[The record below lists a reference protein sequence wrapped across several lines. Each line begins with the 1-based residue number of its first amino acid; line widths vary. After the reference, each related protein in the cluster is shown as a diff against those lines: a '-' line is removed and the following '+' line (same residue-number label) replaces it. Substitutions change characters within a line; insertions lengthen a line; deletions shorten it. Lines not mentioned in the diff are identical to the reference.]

1 MPKYDTS
8 SSTSGLLAACTVE
21 AFRRASLPAARASA
35 AFLAAQWREL
45 LRERQACA
53 ADAGDMAATAHPT
66 VLWLCVE
73 REALPCFVPEFSD
86 RTVGQQ
92 ARELGRMLARELAR
106 EAASGLCAVPRVI
119 AARFSPALLEAAAR
133 ELAARRCAVV
143 AMLVCRR
150 AFAAAGA
157 PTAQADAA
165 AELICEFLR
174 LRPAPDQPD
183 QAACV
188 PAACAGRESAALPC
202 AVDASRYEE
211 DGQDREELVA
221 DGVRYAQLRQ
231 AGLEWRL
238 ASVNPLWRQEL
249 LALPATPAQEAV
261 RGLEDRGIWLAP
273 AAAAPPLAV
282 MCSGMGA
289 VWPGMGRELY
299 DNFPAARAAMDR
311 IAAVAD
317 WDVLALMDE
326 TDLEKISLSRWQ
338 SPYVFLLEYAQ
349 WSQFV
354 SLGLKP
360 ALMSGHSLGE
370 LIALCFAGVY
380 EPEVAWYILDTRAVH
395 VGELEAKATRETG
408 MMAVHA
414 DAGIIDAIRASWPA
428 LYVSNYNTPSQFILS
443 GPREALLEAR
453 KSLRKR
459 RIPAIMLNVSLAFHH
474 PSMRVLRDLS
484 LRRLNALEMHAPRL
498 PLLSNITTGFY
509 PDDQPSICR
518 YIADLDEN
526 SVRWTE
532 CVRAMWDRHGIR
544 HFLELGPQD
553 TLCGLVN
560 DIEPRGLCLSAGRKG
575 RETEGLR
582 QSCARLYA
590 LGHLPRAALRAHLR
604 EPRPWEASAG
614 GHAAPAAP
622 YGGLRPLGEDPPD
635 PPETPCR
642 GEATPAEGA
651 APAAPVA
658 SPDTSA
664 APPPQLRIVLEV
676 LAQASGRPAE
686 ELRPEMDLRYD
697 LALRSSRF
705 PLIIQEV
712 EQRLGLTINFED
724 LLQVATVGDLARILG
739 AAERS
744 PAQGKKP
751 LDAAGPAP
759 RPVRARASSPLCR
772 FAPVPSGE
780 GAPQGGCPEAER
792 DFCASLRPLALDPC
806 GQGLPLRRGDVLALF
821 VFHPTL
827 LPGLLSGIA
836 PLGCTLAVPQG
847 LLDACAPLARA
858 GARLAP
864 LSCGVESRP
873 DAESLRAIVQALAGQ
888 EGRVDGVLFVPHN
901 TDAPQSA
908 ALLLEDCLR
917 AATEHGLRYACVLS
931 VQAPERAAFAC
942 DGPLE
947 QRLASL
953 ALEGGFAAR
962 AIRLLDGG
970 LPAGLNEFGDMLARE
985 MLRGSAERVIW
996 ARESD
1001 FCPDRSPRAQLMLER
1016 PEFSPLVF
1024 PDPQPRFRPT
1034 ATLFQGACHFSRF
1047 ADPALAAHGG
1057 RGEKT
1062 GGGSLPR
1069 LPVSRALQSLV
1080 EGSRLLLPWLAVTG
1094 LSDVRFHEL
1103 PLLPPGVTRECRLTV
1118 EAIPWLAQDQVMTRM
1133 CRANLSVRR
1142 LTANGRHTGQYAAVS
1157 SGMVLLAATP
1167 GEVPPLWPASK
1178 TDCSGQGVER
1188 INNVY
1193 DALGMGEPWR
1203 ILSGFSALPGGICLA
1218 TLSAPEQPIA
1228 PESNWSYTKVLQMV
1242 EGLVQAASLVIALE
1256 GSAATPAEALRRWRL
1271 NAAGFIRFGA
1281 ERGGQGPCRLRLRR
1295 SWADG
1300 KLLRFDAQAEDARGR
1315 VLVTLHHLEFD
1326 RQEEATPKGA
1336 DEQQ

>member
-1 MPKYDTS
+1 MPRHHTAS
-8 SSTSGLLAACTVE
+8 SASGLFAACTVE
-21 AFRRASLPAARASA
+21 AFRRASLSA
-35 AFLAAQWREL
+35 AQVSPAVLVGQWREAL
-45 LRERQACA
+45 SERQRVA
-53 ADAGDMAATAHPT
+53 AEAGGIAATLQTAA
-66 VLWLCVE
+66 LWLCVE
-73 REALPCFVPEFSD
+73 AEALTGFVPEFSA
-86 RTVGQQ
+86 RPVEQQ
-92 ARELGRMLARELAR
+92 AEELGRMLERELAR
-106 EAASGLCAVPRVI
+106 EAQPGLCAAPRVI

-133 ELAARRCAVV
+133 ELAAGSCAAV
-143 AMLVCRR
+143 ALLVCRR

-157 PTAQADAA
+157 PSAPAEAA
-165 AELICEFLR
+165 AELICELLL
-174 LRPAPDQPD
+174 LRPAPE
-183 QAACV
+183 QAPCLS
-188 PAACAGRESAALPC
+188 AACAGPESAALPC
-202 AVDASRYEE
+202 AVDASRYEQ
-211 DGQDREELVA
+211 GGRDREELVA

-231 AGLEWRL
+231 TGLEWRL
-238 ASVNPLWRQEL
+238 ASLNPLWRQEL
-249 LALPATPAQEAV
+249 LALPPTPAPEAV
-261 RGLEDRGIWLAP
+261 RALEDRGIWLAP

-282 MCSGMGA
+282 MCSGMGS

-395 VGELEAKATRETG
+395 VAELEAKATRETG

-414 DAGIIDAIRASWPA
+414 EAGIIDAVRAAWPA

-498 PLLSNITTGFY
+498 PMLSDITTGFY
-509 PDDQPSICR
+509 PGDQPSICR

-526 SVRWTE
+526 SLRWTE

-560 DIEPRGLCLSAGRKG
+560 DIEPRALCLSAGRKG

-582 QSCARLYA
+582 RACARLYA

-604 EPRPWEASAG
+604 RPLPGAASAG
-614 GHAAPAAP
+614 GHAAPVAP
-622 YGGLRPLGEDPPD
+622 YGGLQPLAEDPLDPPD
-635 PPETPCR
+635 TPCR
-642 GEATPAEGA
+642 SEA
-651 APAAPVA
+651 APSEAAAPVA
-658 SPDTSA
+658 PAASPEPQA
-664 APPPQLRIVLEV
+664 AASPQLRIVLEV
-676 LAQASGRPAE
+676 LAQASGRPME
-686 ELRPEMDLRYD
+686 QLRPEMDLRYD

-705 PLIIQEV
+705 PMIIQEA

-724 LLQVATVGDLARILG
+724 LLQVSTIGDLARILG
-739 AAERS
+739 AAGRS
-744 PAQGKKP
+744 PAQGAKR
-751 LDAAGPAP
+751 AAVAGPAP
-759 RPVRARASSPLCR
+759 RLARARASSPLCR
-772 FAPVPSGE
+772 FAPFPNGE
-780 GAPQGGCPEAER
+780 GVPQGGCPEAER

-821 VFHPTL
+821 VFEPAL

-836 PLGCTLAVPQG
+836 PLGCTLAVPPR
-847 LLDACAPLARA
+847 LMDACAPLARA
-858 GARLAP
+858 GARLVP
-864 LSCGVESRP
+864 LSCGLESRP
-873 DAESLRAIVQALAGQ
+873 DAESLRAMVQALAGQ
-888 EGRVDGVLFVPHN
+888 EGRVDGVLFVPEN
-901 TDAPQSA
+901 TEEPQSA

-917 AATEHGLRYACVLS
+917 AAVARGLRYACVLS
-931 VQAPERAAFAC
+931 VQAPAQAAFAC

-947 QRLASL
+947 KRLANL

-962 AIRLLDGG
+962 AVRLLDGG
-970 LPAGLNEFGDMLARE
+970 LPAGLHELGDMLARE
-985 MLRGSAERVIW
+985 LLRGSASRVIW

-1001 FCPDRSPRAQLMLER
+1001 FCPDRPPQAQSMLER

-1034 ATLFQGACHFSRF
+1034 ATLFQGACQFSRF

-1057 RGEKT
+1057 PCGKT
-1062 GGGSLPR
+1062 RVGSLPR
-1069 LPVSRALQSLV
+1069 LPVSRALQALV
-1080 EGSRLLLPWLAVTG
+1080 EGSRLLLPWLAVSG

-1118 EAIPWLAQDQVMTRM
+1118 EACPWLSQDQVMTRM
-1133 CRANLSVRR
+1133 CRADLSVRR

-1157 SGMVLLAATP
+1157 SGMVLLAAGS
-1167 GEVPPLWPASK
+1167 GEAPPLWPASE

-1188 INNVY
+1188 IENVY

-1203 ILSGFSALPGGICLA
+1203 ILSGFSVLPDGIYHA
-1218 TLSAPEQPIA
+1218 VLSAPEQPIA
-1228 PESNWSYTKVLQMV
+1228 PESNWSYTGSLQIV
-1242 EGLVQAASLVIALE
+1242 EGLVQAASLAIVLE
-1256 GSAATPAEALRRWRL
+1256 GGAGTPADALRGWRL

-1281 ERGGQGPCRLRLRR
+1281 ERGGQGPWRLQLRR

-1300 KLLRFDAQAEDARGR
+1300 KLLRFDAQAADARGR

-1326 RQEEATPKGA
+1326 RQEAAPPKGA